1 MSKDCNVSYQCRIGE
16 TLIIRSHRPPPPPP
30 KSESNI
36 RARAEK
42 KQARDEKWEE
52 LLSPLELCL
61 RNPPLPGS
69 DGPDMVDIKLT
80 EELRV
85 GEYKANQL
93 FVARV
98 VKSPRS
104 LNLPTDCDLVAKISD
119 PLYDDFSQAPF
130 ANADHGYTYETAA
143 YTRLADLQGSVI
155 PRYYGSFTLK
165 FRVGR
170 RFRVV
175 RLILIERIHGMPMDD
190 LDPRA
195 PKEERQ
201 RILKQIVDA
210 ECSFY
215 NRNVIHEDL
224 YPRNILIKY
233 EGDLRKPKVVIVD
246 LGWLVFGRTC
256 NAENIEEE
264 KRHLSG
270 TPISPLLRWNIA
282 VNRQY
287 TFGE

>member
-1 MSKDCNVSYQCRIGE
+1 MG
-16 TLIIRSHRPPPPPP
+16 L
-30 KSESNI
+30 
-36 RARAEK
+36 
-42 KQARDEKWEE
+42 
-52 LLSPLELCL
+52 
-61 RNPPLPGS
+61 
-69 DGPDMVDIKLT
+69 
-80 EELRV
+80 
-85 GEYKANQL
+85 
-93 FVARV
+93 
-98 VKSPRS
+98 
-104 LNLPTDCDLVAKISD
+104 
-119 PLYDDFSQAPF
+119 
-130 ANADHGYTYETAA
+130 
-143 YTRLADLQGSVI
+143 
-155 PRYYGSFTLK
+155 TLK

-170 RFRVV
+170 CFRVV

-195 PKEERQ
+195 PKGERQ

-233 EGDLRKPKVVIVD
+233 EGGQRKPKVVIVD
-246 LGWLVFGRTC
+246 LGWLVFGRTR

-270 TPISPLLRWNIA
+270 TPVSPLLRWNIA

-287 TFGE
+287 TFDE